1 MLKWLWP
8 GSRSPA
14 ANRDSLPVRN
24 TQNGR
29 AGQNPP
35 SAVLASAAAAEE
47 GHSTRTPHVPDEAPM
62 TPVVY
67 VVRASSSCIASSISM
82 YGVVCDPVS
91 HTAIQ
96 LQT

>member
-1 MLKWLWP
+1 
-8 GSRSPA
+8 
-14 ANRDSLPVRN
+14 
-24 TQNGR
+24 
-29 AGQNPP
+29 
-35 SAVLASAAAAEE
+35 
-47 GHSTRTPHVPDEAPM
+47 M